1 MNGNS
6 YVSLHFGLLNRGPG
20 DKLIVAR
27 EQALHGL
34 NIGRDSERKIKREW
48 VLGDA
53 DLFPSLSLGSFRPPV
68 RQFFSFSPKLS

>member
-6 YVSLHFGLLNRGPG
+6 YVSLHFGLLNRGPC

-34 NIGRDSERKIKREW
+34 NMGLDSERKIKREW

-53 DLFPSLSLGSFRPPV
+53 DLSPSLSLGSFRPPV
-68 RQFFSFSPKLS
+68 CQFFLFSLVPS